1 MESGKRITIKSHD
14 GQISYDVWCNVR
26 PVTTREQ
33 LRNSTVLANNLLT
46 LQIRYLKNINNTFKV
61 IYQGYEYDIVN
72 ITSDWKADSI
82 ILTVIMNDDAS
93 RIRNTYKS
101 WIERIVGS
109 GVSVYCDFVPDHDSN
124 QSVVCFNLQ
133 DVELTR
139 TLDMSSTLFWAT
151 VKIII
156 SSRNRADADA
166 VVDSLLDQSFDDDD
180 TSGIKNIFFESLHD
194 LDFDPDVDYFYS
206 SVLTL
211 KLNIDVID

>member
-1 MESGKRITIKSHD
+1 MLAESRTTI
-14 GQISYDVWCNVR
+14 
-26 PVTTREQ
+26 
-33 LRNSTVLANNLLT
+33 
-46 LQIRYLKNINNTFKV
+46 
-61 IYQGYEYDIVN
+61 
-72 ITSDWKADSI
+72 
-82 ILTVIMNDDAS
+82 
-93 RIRNTYKS
+93 KS

-109 GVSVYCDFVPDHDSN
+109 DVSVFCDFA
-124 QSVVCFNLQ
+124 
-133 DVELTR
+133 
-139 TLDMSSTLFWAT
+139 LFWAT

>member
-1 MESGKRITIKSHD
+1 MLAESRTTI
-14 GQISYDVWCNVR
+14 
-26 PVTTREQ
+26 
-33 LRNSTVLANNLLT
+33 
-46 LQIRYLKNINNTFKV
+46 
-61 IYQGYEYDIVN
+61 
-72 ITSDWKADSI
+72 
-82 ILTVIMNDDAS
+82 
-93 RIRNTYKS
+93 KS

-109 GVSVYCDFVPDHDSN
+109 DVSVFCDFVPDYESS
-124 QSVVCFNLQ
+124 QSVVC
-133 DVELTR
+133 
-139 TLDMSSTLFWAT
+139 FWAT

-211 KLNIDVID
+211 KLNIDVIE

>member
-1 MESGKRITIKSHD
+1 M
-14 GQISYDVWCNVR
+14 
-26 PVTTREQ
+26 
-33 LRNSTVLANNLLT
+33 
-46 LQIRYLKNINNTFKV
+46 
-61 IYQGYEYDIVN
+61 
-72 ITSDWKADSI
+72 
-82 ILTVIMNDDAS
+82 
-93 RIRNTYKS
+93 
-101 WIERIVGS
+101 
-109 GVSVYCDFVPDHDSN
+109 SVYCDFVPDHDSN

-166 VVDSLLDQSFDDDD
+166 VVDSLLDQSCDDDE

-211 KLNIDVID
+211 KLNIDVIE

>member
-1 MESGKRITIKSHD
+1 MESGKLNERITIKSHD
-14 GQISYDVWCNVR
+14 GQTSYDVWCNVR

-61 IYQGYEYDIVN
+61 VYQGYEYDIVN
-72 ITSDWKADSI
+72 IKEYIKMLAE
-82 ILTVIMNDDAS
+82 S
-93 RIRNTYKS
+93 RTTIKS

-109 GVSVYCDFVPDHDSN
+109 NVSVFCDFVPDYESS

>member
-1 MESGKRITIKSHD
+1 MESGKLNERITIKSHD
-14 GQISYDVWCNVR
+14 GQTSYDVWCNVR

-46 LQIRYLKNINNTFKV
+46 LQIRYLKDINNTFKV

-82 ILTVIMNDDAS
+82 TI
-93 RIRNTYKS
+93 KS

-109 GVSVYCDFVPDHDSN
+109 DVSVYCDFVPDYESS

>member
-1 MESGKRITIKSHD
+1 MLAESRTTI
-14 GQISYDVWCNVR
+14 
-26 PVTTREQ
+26 
-33 LRNSTVLANNLLT
+33 
-46 LQIRYLKNINNTFKV
+46 
-61 IYQGYEYDIVN
+61 
-72 ITSDWKADSI
+72 
-82 ILTVIMNDDAS
+82 
-93 RIRNTYKS
+93 KS

-156 SSRNRADADA
+156 SSRNRAD
-166 VVDSLLDQSFDDDD
+166 DD

>member
-1 MESGKRITIKSHD
+1 MLAESRTTI
-14 GQISYDVWCNVR
+14 
-26 PVTTREQ
+26 
-33 LRNSTVLANNLLT
+33 
-46 LQIRYLKNINNTFKV
+46 
-61 IYQGYEYDIVN
+61 
-72 ITSDWKADSI
+72 
-82 ILTVIMNDDAS
+82 
-93 RIRNTYKS
+93 KS

-109 GVSVYCDFVPDHDSN
+109 DVSVYCDFVPDYESS

-156 SSRNRADADA
+156 
-166 VVDSLLDQSFDDDD
+166 SFDDDD

-211 KLNIDVID
+211 KLNIDVIE

>member
-1 MESGKRITIKSHD
+1 MLAESRTTI
-14 GQISYDVWCNVR
+14 
-26 PVTTREQ
+26 
-33 LRNSTVLANNLLT
+33 
-46 LQIRYLKNINNTFKV
+46 
-61 IYQGYEYDIVN
+61 
-72 ITSDWKADSI
+72 
-82 ILTVIMNDDAS
+82 
-93 RIRNTYKS
+93 KS

-109 GVSVYCDFVPDHDSN
+109 DVSVFCDFVPDYESS

-166 VVDSLLDQSFDDDD
+166 VVDSLLDQSFDDDE

-194 LDFDPDVDYFYS
+194 LDFDPAFS
-206 SVLTL
+206 SAQPADWREPHALFSVRVHPP
-211 KLNIDVID
+211 DRPGF

>member
-1 MESGKRITIKSHD
+1 MLAESRTTI
-14 GQISYDVWCNVR
+14 
-26 PVTTREQ
+26 
-33 LRNSTVLANNLLT
+33 
-46 LQIRYLKNINNTFKV
+46 
-61 IYQGYEYDIVN
+61 
-72 ITSDWKADSI
+72 
-82 ILTVIMNDDAS
+82 
-93 RIRNTYKS
+93 KS

-211 KLNIDVID
+211 TNGKLTLTYHVLRGTSQI